1 MFRILLLAALA
12 ALAESLVS
20 SFLIHHNLFGPVA
33 LFLCNCSPWIDL
45 PFLFL
50 KSYRLRFLRVRLIVS
65 FCFTSAS
72 FAWALHIHH
81 LILEMWLWIALVAI
95 VLAIVLL
102 SYMMDSIREEIMD
115 CISYLFWGID
125 SDAEF

>member
-1 MFRILLLAALA
+1 MFRILLLG

-20 SFLIHHNLFGPVA
+20 SFFIHHNLVGPVA

-50 KSYRLRFLRVRLIVS
+50 RGYKLRFLPARLMAS
-65 FCFTSAS
+65 FCFTAAS

-81 LILEMWLWIALVAI
+81 LILEMWLWIALAAV
-95 VLAIVLL
+95 VLL
-102 SYMMDSIREEIMD
+102 SYVMEVIREEIAD
-115 CISYLFWGID
+115 CISYMLWGIG
-125 SDAEF
+125 SDIEY